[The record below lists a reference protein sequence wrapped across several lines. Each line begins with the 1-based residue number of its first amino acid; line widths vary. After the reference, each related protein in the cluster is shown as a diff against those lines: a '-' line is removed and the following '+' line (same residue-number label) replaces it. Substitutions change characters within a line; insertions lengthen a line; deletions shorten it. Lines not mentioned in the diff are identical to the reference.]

1 MDKET
6 QFKDLIKLKYND
18 KYNLD
23 NIWYRNSQYP
33 IHIECPIHGS
43 FSISP
48 TMMLNN
54 RACLQCKDKPIAG
67 IYSPIEIKCVFNYK
81 DYLTTNEAYLY
92 CVQLT
97 NNTTKESF
105 FKIGVTCNEI
115 DKRFSST
122 TFNINPIIMYKADKK
137 VAYELERN
145 FHSMFRDYRY
155 IPNDMLTGHT
165 ECYPITSTVPKTLYK
180 LLYV

>member
-23 NIWYRNSQYP
+23 NIWYRTPEYL

-54 RACLQCKDKPIAG
+54 RACPICKDKPIKVT
-67 IYSPIEIKCVFNYK
+67 IPKQIKCVFNYA
-81 DYLTTNEAYLY
+81 DYLKSNEAYLY

-97 NNTTKESF
+97 NNKTQESF
-105 FKIGVTCNEI
+105 FKIGVTCIEI

-122 TFNINPIIMYKADKK
+122 TFNINPIIMYKADKE
-137 VAYELERN
+137 VAYELEQE
-145 FHSMFRDYRY
+145 FHSMFREYRY
-155 IPNDMLTGHT
+155 IPNYMVNGHT
-165 ECYPITSTVPKTLYK
+165 ECYPITSTIPKTLYK